1 MTTGSVPKKTCVRAT
16 LASTAGHA
24 HRQNRT
30 LHVFVRPAGRAGCV
44 PRRETRARR
53 PRARMMACALAAQGL
68 TSAVPVSLDFLA
80 GSARLILMNARPLRV
95 FMALV

>member
-1 MTTGSVPKKTCVRAT
+1 MTMGSVPKKICVRAT

-24 HRQNRT
+24 HRPNKT
-30 LHVFVRPAGRAGCV
+30 LPVFVRPAGRVGCV
-44 PRRETRARR
+44 TRRETRARQ
-53 PRARMMACALAAQGL
+53 PRARMVACALAAQGR
-68 TSAVPVSLDFLA
+68 TSAAPVSLDFLA